1 MKTTTLWCTI
11 LGACALACDVSD
23 DSTPGEAQDVVLD
36 LDEDARDI
44 CEMDDDAC
52 VEDLAAA
59 EEAALHGRCGVHPSA
74 FEIAAMEADF
84 LHRFAAGPSQTI
96 EGARAAIPV
105 WFHVIRNNAGQGDV
119 SDQQINA
126 QLNLL
131 NSTYAG
137 TGFAFALAGVDRT
150 NNNSWYTMAS
160 GSSAEVQAKNALRRG
175 GKETLNIYT
184 GNIGQGLLG
193 WATFPS
199 QYNSNPKYDGVVILN
214 ASLPGGSAV
223 PYNLGMTGVH
233 EVGHWMGLYH
243 TFQGGCSKQGDL
255 VDDTPAEKS
264 AAFGCPVGRNTCPAA
279 GDDPI
284 RNYMDYTD
292 DACMTNF
299 TAGQASRMQ
308 AQASTYR

>member
-1 MKTTTLWCTI
+1 MKTTTLWCSI
-11 LGACALACDVSD
+11 LGLCAFACDVPD
-23 DSTPGEAQDVVLD
+23 GSTPGEAQVVALD
-36 LDEDARDI
+36 DDARDL
-44 CEMDDDAC
+44 CEMEDDAC
-52 VEDLAAA
+52 ADDLAAA

-74 FEIAAMEADF
+74 FEVAAMEADF
-84 LHRFAAGPSQTI
+84 LHRFAAGPSP
-96 EGARAAIPV
+96 EAVGPRAAVPV
-105 WFHVIRNNAGQGDV
+105 WFHVLRSSSGAGDI
-119 SDQQINA
+119 SDAQINA

-131 NSTYAG
+131 NSTFGPAG
-137 TGFAFALAGVDRT
+137 FSFALAGVDRT
-150 NNNSWYTMAS
+150 NNNSWYGMS
-160 GSSAEVQAKNALRRG
+160 PGSSAEKQAKTALRKG

-193 WATFPS
+193 WANFPS
-199 QYNSNPKYDGVVILN
+199 SYASDPKGDGVVILN
-214 ASLPGGSAV
+214 ASLPGGNAA

-264 AAFGCPVGRNTCPAA
+264 SAFGCPVGRDTCPAA
-279 GDDPI
+279 GVDPI

-299 TAGQASRMQ
+299 TAGQATRMK
-308 AQASTYR
+308 AQIAAYR